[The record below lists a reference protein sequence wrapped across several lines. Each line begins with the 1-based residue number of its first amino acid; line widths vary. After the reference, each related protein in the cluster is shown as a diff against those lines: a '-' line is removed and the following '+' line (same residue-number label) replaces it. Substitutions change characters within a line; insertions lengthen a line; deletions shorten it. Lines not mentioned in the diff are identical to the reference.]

1 MRQKRAKSYRK
12 QMGVY
17 LHAFKFREP
26 YQTLLDDQI
35 ILQCHRTAFDLE
47 KGLNRT
53 VQSEVKP
60 MITQCC
66 MQALYMSRDEGAIEM
81 AKKFERRRC
90 NHNYKDPK
98 SPSECIEDVVVV
110 DGKNK
115 HRYVVATL
123 NEDLR
128 SALRGIPGVPL
139 IYINRSVMIMEPLSK
154 ASKEVQI
161 AVESGKLTG
170 GLNDAKLAGLRQ
182 KDDGLDAE
190 GAPKTKKRS
199 GPKGPNPLSVKK
211 KKKEAKPSTE
221 KENSSQAGNTEEA
234 QPKKRRR
241 KHKKSGEKAEDN
253 SLEYSEEKSQE
264 NKEAN
269 HVGAGAETS
278 LQSAEDVEPHS
289 QDD

>member
-1 MRQKRAKSYRK
+1 
-12 QMGVY
+12 MGVY

-66 MQALYMSRDEGAIEM
+66 MQALYMSHDEGAIEM
-81 AKKFERRRC
+81 AKRFERRRC
-90 NHNYKDPK
+90 NHNYKEPK
-98 SPSECIEDVVVV
+98 TPSECIEDVVVV

-123 NEDLR
+123 DDGLR
-128 SALRGIPGVPL
+128 NALRVIPGVPL

-182 KDDGLDAE
+182 KDDELEAE

-211 KKKEAKPSTE
+211 KKKEPKPLND
-221 KENSSQAGNTEEA
+221 KENPSKPGNTEEA
-234 QPKKRRR
+234 QAKKRRR
-241 KHKKSGEKAEDN
+241 KHGKSGEKP
-253 SLEYSEEKSQE
+253 EEKSKE
-264 NKEAN
+264 NSDEKSQQNNEAH
-269 HVGAGAETS
+269 HVGTHAETS
-278 LQSAEDVEPHS
+278 AQAVEEFEQHS